1 MHLAAAGL
9 ACAHATT
16 PTDNHGGRDG
26 RGGGVAG
33 GYRHGPCA
41 LADSG
46 VAVQRRVHKIY
57 LRGWT
62 CGERRELHGAERER
76 RERERERESC
86 YLYIILMVTSLRD
99 VCAYHIPTEPPQPA
113 AATRAIIK
121 LASLCSAARR
131 ARVDTLRT
139 VRRTVWHMA
148 SSSARS
154 RKVQCNQRAASRSA
168 HGCGRRTH
176 RQSCAGVRAMPSGL
190 HAGRAHLGRS
200 GRCARRCGIG
210 DRWRGSEARFLGPA
224 LHLRLQEV
232 VLRFIPN

>member
-1 MHLAAAGL
+1 MGTGTGHAHLLIRGLPSSAGCIRFI
-9 ACAHATT
+9 CA
-16 PTDNHGGRDG
+16 GGRVERDES
-26 RGGGVAG
+26 
-33 GYRHGPCA
+33 CT
-41 LADSG
+41 
-46 VAVQRRVHKIY
+46 VQR
-57 LRGWT
+57 
-62 CGERRELHGAERER
+62 ERD
-76 RERERERESC
+76 ERERERESC

-176 RQSCAGVRAMPSGL
+176 RQSCAGVRAMPSRI
-190 HAGRAHLGRS
+190 RASCRPSTHLGRS